1 MSFYKA
7 NKHSLT
13 FVKQLIYLFK
23 IPKPLCMSSF
33 SKYFGDFH
41 LYENIEGDPISCNEA
56 AVFISTKG
64 KLYVYRSKDGDWV
77 VGG

>member
-1 MSFYKA
+1 
-7 NKHSLT
+7 
-13 FVKQLIYLFK
+13 
-23 IPKPLCMSSF
+23 MSSF
-33 SKYFGDFH
+33 SKYLGDFH